1 MPDIYDTRDAQRRW
15 ICHSRSHPS
24 QSCLYVPPWNKYR
37 SHLSSTTAVPAKTPD
52 QHVHRGRCGLWSVN
66 SRSKGRCLHGTRA
79 VSWLIDAAPGNKAR
93 ASGARHELASGVH
106 WVRAG
111 GRSAG
116 AAGVSLRLQD
126 PLERAETTT
135 LKLLD
140 SILALDERYGG
151 FGNAEALNHAQQ
163 DYLTLRL

>member
-1 MPDIYDTRDAQRRW
+1 
-15 ICHSRSHPS
+15 
-24 QSCLYVPPWNKYR
+24 
-37 SHLSSTTAVPAKTPD
+37 
-52 QHVHRGRCGLWSVN
+52 
-66 SRSKGRCLHGTRA
+66 
-79 VSWLIDAAPGNKAR
+79 
-93 ASGARHELASGVH
+93 
-106 WVRAG
+106 
-111 GRSAG
+111 
-116 AAGVSLRLQD
+116 LQD